1 MIPPSSMGDLAR
13 NRKCTKM
20 LTDRRT
26 DGQTD
31 RRTDGQ
37 TDPDP
42 IVPRARATRRA
53 RGLIKAEM
61 LIFIHNLHIY

>member
-1 MIPPSSMGDLAR
+1 MGDLAR

-31 RRTDGQ
+31 RQTDGQ

-53 RGLIKAEM
+53 GD
-61 LIFIHNLHIY
+61 